1 MSEGPFTGSASKPPK
16 KIQITTLDSAEYHFV
31 LPVDAWWFQKSESE
45 FVAWADSVEVY
56 GTGENPGDAVQ
67 DLKKKLLEKHIEL
80 QASASS
86 SLGVKEAGW
95 KEYLGDHVKE
105 KRRRKPEWEY

>member
-1 MSEGPFTGSASKPPK
+1 MNEGQAAGTASKPPK

-31 LPVDAWWFQKSESE
+31 LPVDAWWFQKSENE
-45 FVAWADSVEVY
+45 FVAWADQVEVY
-56 GTGENPGDAVQ
+56 GTGANPGDAVQ

-80 QASASS
+80 QASAPSS
-86 SLGVKEAGW
+86 IPEKEKGW
-95 KEYLGDHVKE
+95 REYLEDHIKE